1 MVDAGASQVA
11 ATTQAMRNAAV
22 RAPLLLLN
30 AAVLAA
36 GESLTVEWL
45 MGAATR
51 AWGGRAVQAAAE
63 VGQAGS

>member
-1 MVDAGASQVA
+1 
-11 ATTQAMRNAAV
+11 MRNAAIGV
-22 RAPLLLLN
+22 PLLVLH

-63 VGQAGS
+63 VGQVGSVMAVRWRGRAA